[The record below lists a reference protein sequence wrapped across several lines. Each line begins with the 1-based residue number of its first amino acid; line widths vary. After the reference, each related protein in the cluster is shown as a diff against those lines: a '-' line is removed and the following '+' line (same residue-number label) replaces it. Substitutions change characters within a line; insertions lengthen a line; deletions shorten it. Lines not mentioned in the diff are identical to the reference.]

1 MADKAET
8 WKSIVPGSEVGLIYF
23 TATKA
28 TQSDTITFSDFR
40 VVYGAWA
47 FVDAGGDWPVED
59 TITRTDAT
67 ANQIILGSSDT
78 GTVYGMALVYK

>member
-1 MADKAET
+1 MADQAET
-8 WKSIVPGSEVGLIYF
+8 WKWVTPGSEVSIIYF
-23 TATKA
+23 TATKG

-40 VVYGAWA
+40 VVYGAWV
-47 FVDAGGDWPVED
+47 FVDAGGDWVVED

-78 GTVYGMALVYK
+78 GTVYGFALVYK